1 MKQNT
6 KDWIQYS
13 SALLLIFSAVA
24 MAFVSLAL
32 TMEVGSGP
40 LAYIAEALSAALAI
54 FGIGAYVVNKVGEM
68 KREIREELEQM
79 RTGQTNIANET
90 DDNETDE
97 NERQRQAAHKGF

>member
-13 SALLLIFSAVA
+13 SALLLIVSAVA

-32 TMEVGSGP
+32 TMEIGSGP
-40 LAYIAEALSAALAI
+40 LAYIAESLSAALAI

-68 KREIREELEQM
+68 KREIRSEFNQLREQEQVKINDAD
-79 RTGQTNIANET
+79 G
-90 DDNETDE
+90 DN
-97 NERQRQAAHKGF
+97 R

>member
-13 SALLLIFSAVA
+13 SALLLIVSAVA

-32 TMEVGSGP
+32 TMEIGSGP
-40 LAYIAEALSAALAI
+40 LAYIAESLSAALAI

-68 KREIREELEQM
+68 KREIRSEFNQLREQEQV
-79 RTGQTNIANET
+79 RSNDVDG
-90 DDNETDE
+90 DN
-97 NERQRQAAHKGF
+97 R